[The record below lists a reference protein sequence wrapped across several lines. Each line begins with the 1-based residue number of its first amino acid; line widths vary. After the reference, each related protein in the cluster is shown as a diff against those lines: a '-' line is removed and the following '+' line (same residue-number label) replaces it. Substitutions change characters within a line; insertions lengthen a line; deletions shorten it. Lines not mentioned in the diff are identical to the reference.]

1 MICPHLSFDE
11 INAWIAAMPTVDLH
25 NALVLN
31 GWAMQDL
38 TDAARRTGRATD
50 QYTAA
55 LDQLLNFLKGLAARP
70 DGDDRA

>member
-1 MICPHLSFDE
+1 MDCRHAHRRF
-11 INAWIAAMPTVDLH
+11 AQC
-25 NALVLN
+25 LVLN